1 MMAFYETYA
10 ALVQHLRAAHPS
22 GSALTAA
29 QHELL
34 GSADAHLN
42 LLNMQCNQAQRTRAL
57 IDDLQDLLAT
67 PEHLA
72 AIVSGEAR
80 GSALLMAG
88 IERVA
93 EFAGEAAQLLAF
105 HTTGHN

>member
-1 MMAFYETYA
+1 MMAFYETYI
-10 ALVQHLRAAHPS
+10 ALVQHLRDANPS
-22 GSALTAA
+22 GSELTEA

-42 LLNMQCNQAQRTRAL
+42 LLQMHCNQAQRTRRL
-57 IDDLQDLLAT
+57 IDDLQDLFDT

-72 AIVSGEAR
+72 EIISGEAR

-93 EFAGEAAQLLAF
+93 EFAGVAAQLLACP
-105 HTTGHN
+105 TPGHH